1 MVSNKTDSADKRVDF
16 IRKSFPDSG
25 LFLDK
30 TWRQSPYPVVIS
42 KKVSKQL
49 HDLGRLLANYLTACN
64 SIYLQSH
71 SGKAPEWVANYLDSG
86 KPQNIINQG
95 RSKSIKNA
103 LPRIIRPDLILTDEG
118 FAITEIDSVPGGIG
132 LTGWLNKTYSTLGDN
147 VLGGPMGMMDGFK
160 SILPKGADIVISEEA
175 KDYKPEMEWFIEQL
189 NEGDNN
195 YYYEVLEAE
204 SYEIKNRDIYRFYE
218 LFDLENIPPAEDIF
232 KHAKDCKIEVSSPHK
247 AFLEEKMWSALFH
260 SQPLRSN
267 WLKWIRQSQI
277 EKLQSYLPYSWVI
290 DPSPVPHYAEL
301 PRLGINNW
309 NELSKF
315 SQKQRELVLKI
326 SGFSELAWGSRSVKI
341 GHDLSAEDWK
351 NAVEMAI
358 EDFPSRPW
366 VMQKFKKAKVFKH
379 SYWDIS
385 EEKIKTIDVRARLCP
400 YYFTST
406 KDDSISDV
414 KLGGILATLVP
425 SDKKI
430 IHGMSEAIM
439 APCIEE

>member
-132 LTGWLNKTYSTLGDN
+132 LTGWLNKTYSALGDN

-195 YYYEVLEAE
+195 YYEVLEAE

-267 WLKWIRQSQI
+267 WLKWMRQSQI

>member
-132 LTGWLNKTYSTLGDN
+132 LTGWLNKTYSALGDN

-195 YYYEVLEAE
+195 YYEVLEAE

-267 WLKWIRQSQI
+267 WLKWMRQSQI

-358 EDFPSRPW
+358 KDFPSRPW

>member
-195 YYYEVLEAE
+195 NYYEVLEAE
-204 SYEIKNRDIYRFYE
+204 SYELKNRDIYRFYE

-232 KHAKDCKIEVSSPHK
+232 KHSKDCKIKVSSPHK

-260 SQPLRSN
+260 SQPLRSH
-267 WLKWIRQSQI
+267 WLKWMRQSQI

-341 GHDLSAEDWK
+341 GHDLSGEDWK
-351 NAVEMAI
+351 AAVEMAI

-406 KDDSISDV
+406 KDDSISEV

>member
-132 LTGWLNKTYSTLGDN
+132 LTGWLNKTYSALGDN

-195 YYYEVLEAE
+195 NYYEVLEAE

-267 WLKWIRQSQI
+267 WLKWMRQSQI

>member
-95 RSKSIKNA
+95 RNKSIKNA

-132 LTGWLNKTYSTLGDN
+132 LTGWLNQTYSALGDN

-160 SILPKGADIVISEEA
+160 NILPKGADIVISEEA

-195 YYYEVLEAE
+195 YYEVLEAE

-267 WLKWIRQSQI
+267 WLKWMRQSQI

>member
-71 SGKAPEWVANYLDSG
+71 NGKAPEWVANYLDSG

-132 LTGWLNKTYSTLGDN
+132 LTGWLNQTYSALGDN

-195 YYYEVLEAE
+195 NYYEVLEAE

-267 WLKWIRQSQI
+267 WLKWMRQSQI

-358 EDFPSRPW
+358 KDFPSRPW

-439 APCIEE
+439 TPCIEE

>member
-95 RSKSIKNA
+95 RNKSIKNA

-132 LTGWLNKTYSTLGDN
+132 LTGWLNKTYSALGDN

-195 YYYEVLEAE
+195 YYEVLEAE

-267 WLKWIRQSQI
+267 WLKWMRQSQI

>member
-95 RSKSIKNA
+95 RNKSIKNA
-103 LPRIIRPDLILTDEG
+103 LPRIIRPDLILTDED

-132 LTGWLNKTYSTLGDN
+132 LTGWLNKTYSALGDN

-195 YYYEVLEAE
+195 YYEVLEAE

-267 WLKWIRQSQI
+267 WLKWMRQSQI

>member
-132 LTGWLNKTYSTLGDN
+132 LTGWLNKTYSALGDN

-160 SILPKGADIVISEEA
+160 NILPKGADIVISEEA

-195 YYYEVLEAE
+195 NYYEVLEAE

-267 WLKWIRQSQI
+267 WLKWMRQSQI

-358 EDFPSRPW
+358 KDFPSRPW

>member
-132 LTGWLNKTYSTLGDN
+132 LTGWLNKTYSALGDN

-160 SILPKGADIVISEEA
+160 NILPKGADIVISEEA

-195 YYYEVLEAE
+195 NYYEVLEAE

-267 WLKWIRQSQI
+267 WLKWMRQSQI

>member
-95 RSKSIKNA
+95 RNKSIKNA

-132 LTGWLNKTYSTLGDN
+132 LTGWLNQTYSALGDN

-195 YYYEVLEAE
+195 NYYEVLEAE

-267 WLKWIRQSQI
+267 WLKWMRQSQI

>member
-95 RSKSIKNA
+95 RNKSIKNA

-132 LTGWLNKTYSTLGDN
+132 LTGWLNKTYSALGDN

-195 YYYEVLEAE
+195 NYYEVLEAE

-267 WLKWIRQSQI
+267 WLKWMRQSQI

>member
-132 LTGWLNKTYSTLGDN
+132 LTGWLNKTYSALGDN

-160 SILPKGADIVISEEA
+160 NILPKGADIVISEEA

-195 YYYEVLEAE
+195 YYEVLEAE

-267 WLKWIRQSQI
+267 WLKWMRQSQI

-358 EDFPSRPW
+358 KDFPSRPW

>member
-195 YYYEVLEAE
+195 NNYEVLEAE

-267 WLKWIRQSQI
+267 WLKWMRQSQI

-351 NAVEMAI
+351 KAVEMAI

>member
-95 RSKSIKNA
+95 RNKSIKNA

-132 LTGWLNKTYSTLGDN
+132 LTGWLNKTYSALGDN

-160 SILPKGADIVISEEA
+160 NILPKGADIVISEEA

-195 YYYEVLEAE
+195 YYEVLEAE

-267 WLKWIRQSQI
+267 WLKWMRQSQI

-358 EDFPSRPW
+358 KDFPSRPW

-439 APCIEE
+439 TPCIEE

>member
-132 LTGWLNKTYSTLGDN
+132 LTGWLNKTYSALGDN

-160 SILPKGADIVISEEA
+160 NILPKGADIVISEEA

-195 YYYEVLEAE
+195 YYEVLEAE

-267 WLKWIRQSQI
+267 WLKWMRQSQI